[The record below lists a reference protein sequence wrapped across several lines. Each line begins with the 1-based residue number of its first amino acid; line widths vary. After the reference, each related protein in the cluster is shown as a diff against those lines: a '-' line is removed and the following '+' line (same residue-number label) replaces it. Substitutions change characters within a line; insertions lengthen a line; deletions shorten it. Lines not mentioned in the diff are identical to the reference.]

1 MQNLLF
7 CYALCGNQSKIYNL
21 LYAQNQARGWFGN
34 LMAVLPYHLHPNIL
48 PLHAYVYELFYLYGV
63 C

>member
-1 MQNLLF
+1 MRYAEINLK
-7 CYALCGNQSKIYNL
+7 SKIYNL

-48 PLHAYVYELFYLYGV
+48 PLHAYFEELI
-63 C
+63 